1 MVIEGVLFGVGA
13 AVAWGAADY
22 TTSVIAKGGR
32 DFPALLAAHAAG
44 STCMALL
51 FVFVV
56 DPPALT
62 TWDWVACIALGP
74 FSVLTYLSLFRA
86 LELGPLAL
94 VSPVVAG
101 WAVVTLFLAL
111 VVLAEP
117 LDGTQILGC
126 VALVSGVVLA
136 AARIGRL
143 EEGEVRTGPGVLF
156 ALAAMVALGVYNFAL
171 GNLAQN
177 IGWFLP
183 LFLSRTAGVVLML
196 GLAARNGAWPWRRLE
211 PRALT
216 AAIVVAGVGAT
227 AGAMSFS
234 RGAEVSSVAIT
245 SAAAAIYPI
254 FPVAAGLLI
263 LEERI
268 ARTQALGLA
277 LIVAGLIV
285 LGVTG

>member
-22 TTSVIAKGGR
+22 TTSIIAKGGR

-44 STCMALL
+44 STFMALL

-56 DPPALT
+56 DPPALST
-62 TWDWVACIALGP
+62 SDWIACIALGP
-74 FSVLTYLSLFRA
+74 FSVATYLSLFRA
-86 LELGPLAL
+86 LEIGPLAL

-101 WAVVTLFLAL
+101 WAVVSVFLAL

-117 LDGTQILGC
+117 LNTTQVLGC
-126 VALVSGVVLA
+126 TALVSGVVLA
-136 AARIGRL
+136 AARFGKL
-143 EEGEVRTGPGVLF
+143 EEGEARMGPGVLF
-156 ALAAMVALGVYNFAL
+156 ALAAMVALGLYNFAL

-177 IGWFLP
+177 IGWFMP
-183 LFLSRTAGVVLML
+183 LFISRTAGVGVML
-196 GLAARNGAWPWRRLE
+196 ALAARNGAWPWRRLR

-216 AAIVVAGVGAT
+216 AAMLVAGVGAT
-227 AGAMSFS
+227 AGALSFS
-234 RGAEVSSVAIT
+234 RGAEISSVAIT

-263 LEERI
+263 LKERI
-268 ARTQALGLA
+268 ARSQALGLA
-277 LIVAGLIV
+277 LIVAGLLV
-285 LGVTG
+285 LGLAA